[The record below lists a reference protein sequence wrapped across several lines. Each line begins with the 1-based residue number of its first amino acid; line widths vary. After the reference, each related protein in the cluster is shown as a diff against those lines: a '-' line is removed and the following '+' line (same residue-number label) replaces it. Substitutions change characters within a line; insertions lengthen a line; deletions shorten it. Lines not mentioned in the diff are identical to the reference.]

1 MMTFISIIFAER
13 KMKIKNLML
22 ALCAA
27 VTLSGFCAEKK
38 KSPFAAMDAA
48 RATFNKLHGEVF
60 RGTKALDYRVI
71 DCGFRFDCAKGD
83 SEWIIAMPLKNDS
96 RIKFVKARFKDGK
109 FVSGDLMKFGL
120 KSEKIDEAAF
130 EALRYESAML
140 AVKEGEGGKGRV
152 CAFYPAGK
160 VKPSVRNNLIPHGN
174 NIMLDPDRY
183 YLGKLCG
190 IDRVLGV
197 SMKDVKYVYSITT
210 ADGDEIEVGT
220 EKRGYRMVGI
230 VRRALE
236 KKYPEKKGLFSDRD
250 IVDMYCTATV
260 TYKPVPKNGQKAK

>member
-1 MMTFISIIFAER
+1 
-13 KMKIKNLML
+13 MKKTLIV
-22 ALCAA
+22 LCA
-27 VTLSGFCAEKK
+27 LSALNCFCAPKAA
-38 KSPFAAMDAA
+38 SPFAAKDAA

-71 DCGFRFDCAKGD
+71 DGEARFDCAKGD
-83 SEWIIAMPLKNDS
+83 NKWIFAMPLKYDS
-96 RIKFVKARFKDGK
+96 RVKFVEARFKDGK
-109 FVSGDLMKFGL
+109 FVSGELMKFGL
-120 KSEKIDEAAF
+120 KSETLDENAF
-130 EALRYESAML
+130 AALRYESAML
-140 AVKEGEGGKGRV
+140 AVKAGEGGNGRYV
-152 CAFYPAGK
+152 AFYPTGK
-160 VKPSVRNNLIPHGN
+160 VKESVQNNIIPHGN

-183 YLGKLCG
+183 YLGRLCG

-197 SMKDVKYVYSITT
+197 SMKEVKYVYTITT
-210 ADGDEIEVGT
+210 ADGDVIDVGS
-220 EKRGYRMVGI
+220 EKKGYRMVSI